1 MRIGFLQFCPELFH
15 EKQNLD
21 KISLMLQNCNT
32 DLVVL
37 PELCTS
43 GYLFESKEEMYPLS
57 STGNGR
63 IPDFFKDIAERE
75 DTALVAGFLEK
86 DGEQFYNSQIFVDP
100 FGNQTIYRK
109 THLFLNEKDI
119 FAPGNTGFKVVK
131 YKNTSLGLMVCFDWI
146 FPESARTLSVMD
158 ADILCHSA
166 NLVLPFC
173 QKAMITRSIENHV
186 YTITGNR
193 IGSEINK
200 NRDQELTFTGMSQIT
215 DPQGNI
221 LVQADQTEE
230 VLKSVDIEPEIARN
244 KMITEKN
251 HIFNDRRKE
260 FYDL

>member
-1 MRIGFLQFCPELFH
+1 MRVGFLQFYPELFH

-21 KISLMLQNCNT
+21 KISLMLRNCNT

-43 GYLFESKEEMYPLS
+43 GYLFESKEEMDPFS

-63 IPDFFKDIAERE
+63 ISDFFNDITVRE
-75 DTALVAGFLEK
+75 QTALVAGFLEK
-86 DGEQFYNSQIFVDP
+86 NGELFYNSQILIDP

-119 FAPGNTGFKVVK
+119 FAPGNTGFKVAK
-131 YKNTSLGLMVCFDWI
+131 YKNAFLGLMICFDWI
-146 FPESARTLSVMD
+146 FPESARTLSVMG

-166 NLVLPFC
+166 NLVMPFC

-186 YTITGNR
+186 YTITSNR
-193 IGSEINK
+193 VGSEKNK
-200 NRDQELTFTGMSQIT
+200 DQALTFTGLSQIT
-215 DPQGNI
+215 DLYGNI
-221 LVQADQTEE
+221 LIQANQTEE
-230 VLKSVDIEPEIARN
+230 VLMKVDIDPEIARN

-251 HIFNDRRKE
+251 HLFNDRRKE